1 MWNGVFQRPVVG
13 MGEGVE
19 VNLTSGQEGRR
30 VLTNRVAGWCFGMGS
45 AVECGCGVFMDGGRI
60 LGGCRVQMEMG
71 VCIGGVERQ
80 NRMLRPRVIAFP
92 CR

>member
-1 MWNGVFQRPVVG
+1 M
-13 MGEGVE
+13 
-19 VNLTSGQEGRR
+19 GRR
-30 VLTNRVAGWCFGMGS
+30 EGGTEGFDEPGS
-45 AVECGCGVFMDGGRI
+45 GVVFRDGVVDVECGCGVFMDGGRI